1 VKEKPMGFNFSR
13 RSLLQGALAAAGAA
27 AASKVGVANAQV
39 AEESAVVMI
48 FLRGGYNALFS
59 SADSFSSAGTF
70 GCAPGNVMSLGNGL
84 VIDAATYGTLPQ
96 IARNN
101 MAAIGVNHGISSHDP
116 ARLADWTNG
125 SRSYALMLA
134 NAMGGNAAIRC
145 PVLGGTFPDGPRP
158 QEGNVSMQAITDLS
172 ATINALGGG
181 TADPTIPARGPG
193 AAALIAAKNQ
203 SAAPLAANPNS
214 LKSVREA
221 YDSSIAALQ
230 GAAGTF
236 DFPSVAS
243 AYGFTSTQTTV
254 NSFRAKMMAAEV
266 MISAGAKVAIAVENS
281 TGWDTH
287 GDTNGAIV
295 RQRMNATV
303 LPGLRTFLSR
313 MMAAPGRNVTVC
325 IFGDFAR
332 SLPGSDH
339 ARCVSAT
346 VIGKK
351 VRVGTTGRV
360 SSAVGLP
367 QGSASVPQLWS
378 YLAAVS
384 KAPTNPFGAN
394 PHSALVLP

>member
-1 VKEKPMGFNFSR
+1 MSFNFSR

-27 AASKVGVANAQV
+27 AASKAGIANAQV

-59 SADSFSSAGTF
+59 SADSFSSGGTF
-70 GCAPGNVMSLGNGL
+70 GCAPGNVTSLGNGL
-84 VIDAATYGTLPQ
+84 VIDSATYGTLPQ

-181 TADPTIPARGPG
+181 TADPTIPSRAPG
-193 AAALIAAKNQ
+193 AAALISAKAQ
-203 SAAPLAANPNS
+203 SSAPLAAHPNS

-221 YDSSIAALQ
+221 YDASIAALQ

-243 AYGFTSTQTTV
+243 AYGFTATQTTV

-287 GDTNGAIV
+287 GDTNGSIV
-295 RQRMNATV
+295 RTRMNATV

-360 SSAVGLP
+360 SSSVGLP